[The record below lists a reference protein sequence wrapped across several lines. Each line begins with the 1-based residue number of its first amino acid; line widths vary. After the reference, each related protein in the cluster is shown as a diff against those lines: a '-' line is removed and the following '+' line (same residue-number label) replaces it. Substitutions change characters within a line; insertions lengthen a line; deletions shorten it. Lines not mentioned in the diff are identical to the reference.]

1 MHNLVV
7 REQVL
12 LELFLVEDLAV
23 GRLSHQELDNNQEL
37 LGMDTEANGT
47 NLRAL
52 SQRLDQ
58 SSLSLRVLELDSLY
72 AALVVKIAC
81 ILVVRDT
88 LRERCFHDEVSSL
101 LVEVLLQVGANDDV
115 HGRGLSNLVLM
126 QTAVL
131 VCFED

>member
-52 SQRLDQ
+52 PQRLDQ
-58 SSLSLRVLELDSLY
+58 SGLSLRVLELYSLY

-88 LRERCFHDEVSSL
+88 LRE
-101 LVEVLLQVGANDDV
+101 
-115 HGRGLSNLVLM
+115 
-126 QTAVL
+126 
-131 VCFED
+131 